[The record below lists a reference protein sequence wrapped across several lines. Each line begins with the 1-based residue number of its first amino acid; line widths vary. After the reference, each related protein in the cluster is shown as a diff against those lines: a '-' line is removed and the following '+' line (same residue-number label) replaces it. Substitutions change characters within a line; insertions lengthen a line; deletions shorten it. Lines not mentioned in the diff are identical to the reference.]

1 MNVNNLTTIDLVIIG
16 NKDNFFSADSSFQDL
31 LSTYKDRVKYLGKLP
46 DNDVKFFVQ
55 NSIALIYPSIY
66 EGFGLPPLEAFACGI
81 PVIASDIE
89 VLREVC
95 GDFPFYFKLNSKE
108 ELHNLYNQVYN
119 LRKCDK
125 IDRKKLTAHSL
136 KYSWDTCFVNSF
148 SFLLE

>member
-1 MNVNNLTTIDLVIIG
+1 MDIMQAQATRAARQAVADDIITNESDLGV
-16 NKDNFFSADSSFQDL
+16 
-31 LSTYKDRVKYLGKLP
+31 
-46 DNDVKFFVQ
+46 
-55 NSIALIYPSIY
+55 
-66 EGFGLPPLEAFACGI
+66 LESQ
-81 PVIASDIE
+81 V
-89 VLREVC
+89 
-95 GDFPFYFKLNSKE
+95 E